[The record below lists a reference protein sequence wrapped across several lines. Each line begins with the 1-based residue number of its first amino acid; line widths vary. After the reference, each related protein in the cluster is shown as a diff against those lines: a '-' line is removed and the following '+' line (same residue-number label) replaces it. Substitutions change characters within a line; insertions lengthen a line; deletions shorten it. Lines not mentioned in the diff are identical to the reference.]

1 MTELIKSQL
10 CVIIVMTYCGLAA
23 ALIYDFFTLF
33 IKRIVKKSKVSKIII
48 RIFGYLVIGMLAADF
63 LMYCQNGKV
72 TFSELTF
79 TKPGV
84 YTYKVNEVPGTD
96 TDVDYDGMEST
107 VTITVTEK
115 NAIGDLD
122 AKVTYTSINGQEHN

>member
-1 MTELIKSQL
+1 MCIRDR
-10 CVIIVMTYCGLAA
+10 VMTYCGLAA

-72 TFSELTF
+72 TFLGLVCLSLIHIYRRPRIKT
-79 TKPGV
+79 
-84 YTYKVNEVPGTD
+84 TD
-96 TDVDYDGMEST
+96 RPIKEDIY
-107 VTITVTEK
+107 
-115 NAIGDLD
+115 
-122 AKVTYTSINGQEHN
+122 NGPLKS

>member
-10 CVIIVMTYCGLAA
+10 CVSIVMTYCGLAA

-72 TFSELTF
+72 TFLGLVCF
-79 TKPGV
+79 AFGLWLWRKFFYGIIDI
-84 YTYKVNEVPGTD
+84 G
-96 TDVDYDGMEST
+96 
-107 VTITVTEK
+107 EK
-115 NAIGDLD
+115 DEQKGE
-122 AKVTYTSINGQEHN
+122 KT